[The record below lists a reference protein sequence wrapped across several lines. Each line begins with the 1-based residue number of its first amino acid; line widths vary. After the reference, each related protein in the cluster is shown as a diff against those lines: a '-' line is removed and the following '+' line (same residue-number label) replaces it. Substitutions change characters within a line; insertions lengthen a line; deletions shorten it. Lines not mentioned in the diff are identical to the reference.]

1 MLKCDVEYE
10 SVKCVIRMILV
21 VFYKIVN
28 GFIWMLYYNLV

>member
-21 VFYKIVN
+21 VFYKIVY
-28 GFIWMLYYNLV
+28 GFIWMFYYNLV